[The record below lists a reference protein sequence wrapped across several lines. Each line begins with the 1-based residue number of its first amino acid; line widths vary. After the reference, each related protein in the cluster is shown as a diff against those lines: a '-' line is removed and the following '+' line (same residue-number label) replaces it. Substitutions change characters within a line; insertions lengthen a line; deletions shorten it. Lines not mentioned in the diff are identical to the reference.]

1 MVRRAGAFADYPL
14 LEEPIVLRRLWLG
27 VSGGL
32 LGGTVVGIL
41 EAFVV
46 LSGASTGE
54 YQALVFATFLYAL
67 IGAAMGVGVGVG
79 LAVLGLVWKKLSDPV
94 AWSLGFLG
102 VLTPL
107 GLVIARYVVN
117 KLVYAEQG
125 VPMTGSL
132 AILGVFGAIGLFTL
146 WLGPIFLTKTP
157 LRVLVE
163 PRGTAAAYGG
173 IAILSA
179 IFSFAPS
186 GVDPD
191 GLQVPDKPA
200 SDAPGGAPDAV
211 LIVID
216 TLRADVLG
224 AYGDDGGLSPN
235 IDALAAEGV
244 LFEQYVTQA
253 SWTRASFASL
263 YSSMLPSGHKC
274 VLKAESLP
282 EDVITL
288 AEVLSTHGYAT
299 GGLPNNINVTRSF
312 NFQQGF
318 DYFSYQAPS
327 YIAGAAESSSQL
339 SMYNVLRKVR
349 DTVTAGSYTVTDYY
363 QPADVVLDRAKSFI
377 SGNRDHGNRYFL
389 VVHLMEPHDPYFA
402 HPYDGH
408 AVGRAWNPDPD
419 PADTDAL
426 KALYRGEVQWVDREL
441 GAFFDWMRAQ
451 EAWDDTLIVLT
462 ADHGEEFQ
470 EHGGWWH
477 GITLYDEQIH
487 VPLIIKPPGDALAGA
502 RVPWQVRELDVA
514 PTIGTFA
521 HAELPPTW
529 QGSDVFDPDAV
540 STINRMLHPPVPSS
554 PDRAEGAE
562 ADDDE
567 TSDPARP
574 PEPVV
579 SIETLARVAVA
590 EQNFEGND
598 IQAIRRQ
605 ACKYIEANEG
615 NPRGLPTT
623 ALFDLHDDPTEQV
636 NRMGGDLGRCD
647 PSSLQAVLKRTI
659 GAAADNDIEQLE
671 GAMSCSDCERLL
683 SLGYMSD
690 CAGPCGG

>member
-1 MVRRAGAFADYPL
+1 
-14 LEEPIVLRRLWLG
+14 VLRRVWLG

-32 LGGTVVGIL
+32 LGGTLVGIG
-41 EAFVV
+41 EALVI

-54 YQALVFATFLYAL
+54 YQALVYATVLYAL
-67 IGAAMGVGVGVG
+67 IGVAMGIGVGIG
-79 LAVLGLVWKKLSDPV
+79 LAVLGSIWKKMTDPM

-117 KLVYAEQG
+117 KVVYAEQG
-125 VPMTGSL
+125 VPMTGNL
-132 AILGVFGAIGLFTL
+132 AILGAFAAIAGITL
-146 WLGPIFLTKTP
+146 WLGPIILTKTP
-157 LRVLVE
+157 LRMLAE
-163 PRGTAAAYGG
+163 PRGTAAAYSG
-173 IAILSA
+173 IAVLAA

-186 GVDPD
+186 GEDPD
-191 GLQVPDKPA
+191 GVLAPDKPA
-200 SDAPGGAPDAV
+200 SDAPAGAPDTV

-216 TLRADVLG
+216 TLRSDVLG
-224 AYGDDGGLSPN
+224 AYGDTGGLSPN
-235 IDALAAEGV
+235 IDKMASEGV

-274 VLKAESLP
+274 ILKAENLP
-282 EDVITL
+282 DDVVTL
-288 AEVLSTHGYAT
+288 AEVMDAHGYAT

-349 DTVTAGSYTVTDYY
+349 DKLTAGSYTVTDYY
-363 QPADVVLDRAKSFI
+363 QPSEVVLENAKGFI
-377 SGNRDHGNRYFL
+377 KANRDKDNRYFL
-389 VVHLMEPHDPYFA
+389 VVHLMEPHDPYFT
-402 HPYDGH
+402 HPYDGN
-408 AVGRAWNPDPD
+408 AVGRAWNPNPD
-419 PADTDAL
+419 PSEAPRL
-426 KALYRGEVQWVDREL
+426 KELYRKEVKWVDAEL
-441 GAFFDWMRAQ
+441 GKFFDWMRTQ
-451 EAWDDTLIVLT
+451 EAWDDTLVVVT

-487 VPLIIKPPGDALAGA
+487 VPLIMKPPGDKLAGA
-502 RVPWQVRELDVA
+502 RVPWQVREIDVA

-521 HAELPPTW
+521 KAELPPNW
-529 QGSDVFDPDAV
+529 QGHDIFDSDAV
-540 STINRMLHPPVPSS
+540 TAIDLMLNPPP
-554 PDRAEGAE
+554 PPPAPEEGAE
-562 ADDDE
+562 GEAE
-567 TSDPARP
+567 EAAPTPAAA
-574 PEPVV
+574 PVV
-579 SIETLARVAVA
+579 THETLARVAVA

-598 IQAIRRQ
+598 IQAIRHE

-623 ALFDLHDDPTEQV
+623 ALFDLDKDRTEQT
-636 NRMGGDLGRCD
+636 NLAGGATGRCD
-647 PSSLQAVLKRTI
+647 PASLQAEMKDTI
-659 GAAADNDIEQLE
+659 AKAADNEITSDE
-671 GAMSCSDCERLL
+671 GEMSCADCERLMA
-683 SLGYMSD
+683 LGYMSD
-690 CAGPCGG
+690 CTGPCGG

>member
-1 MVRRAGAFADYPL
+1 ML
-14 LEEPIVLRRLWLG
+14 LRKVWLG

-32 LGGTVVGIL
+32 LGGTLVGIG
-41 EAFVV
+41 EALVI
-46 LSGASTGE
+46 LTGASTGE
-54 YQALVFATFLYAL
+54 YQALVYATVLYAV
-67 IGAAMGVGVGVG
+67 IGLAMGIGVGIG
-79 LAVLGLVWKKLSDPV
+79 LAVLGAIWKKMSDPV

-102 VLTPL
+102 VLMPL

-117 KLVYAEQG
+117 KVVYAEQG
-125 VPMTGSL
+125 VPMTGNL
-132 AILGVFGAIGLFTL
+132 AILGAFGAIAVLTL
-146 WLGPIFLTKTP
+146 WLGPIVLRKTP

-163 PRGTAAAYGG
+163 VRGTVAAYGG

-186 GVDPD
+186 GADPD
-191 GLQVPDKPA
+191 GELVPDNPA
-200 SDAPGGAPDAV
+200 SGAPGGSPDTV

-224 AYGDDGGLSPN
+224 AYGDSGNLSPN
-235 IDALAAEGV
+235 IDKMASEGV

-274 VLKAESLP
+274 ILKAENLP
-282 EDVITL
+282 EEVITL
-288 AEVLSTHGYAT
+288 AEVMDAHGYAT

-339 SMYNVLRKVR
+339 SMYNVLRKLR
-349 DTVTAGSYTVTDYY
+349 DKLTAGSYTVTDYY
-363 QPADVVLDRAKSFI
+363 QPAEVVLENAKSFI
-377 SGNRDHGNRYFL
+377 QGNRDKDNRYFL
-389 VVHLMEPHDPYFA
+389 VVHLMEPHDPYFT
-402 HPYDGH
+402 HPYDGN
-408 AVGRAWNPDPD
+408 AVGRAWRPNPDPSE
-419 PADTDAL
+419 ADAM
-426 KALYRGEVQWVDREL
+426 KALYRNEVKWVDQEL
-441 GAFFDWMRAQ
+441 GKFFDWMRAQ
-451 EAWDDTLIVLT
+451 EAWDETLVLVT

-487 VPLIIKPPGDALAGA
+487 VPLIVKPPGNEMAGA
-502 RVPWQVRELDVA
+502 RVPWQVREIDVA

-521 HAELPPTW
+521 KAELPPTW
-529 QGSDVFDPDAV
+529 QGADIFDTDAM
-540 STINRMLHPPVPSS
+540 STIERMLNPPPAA
-554 PDRAEGAE
+554 PAEGDADAE
-562 ADDDE
+562 DADGTAVE
-567 TSDPARP
+567 PA
-574 PEPVV
+574 EPVV

-598 IQAIRRQ
+598 IQAIRSE

-623 ALFDLHDDPTEQV
+623 ALFDLQGDHTEQK
-636 NRMGGDLGRCD
+636 NLMGEAGIRCD
-647 PSSLQAVLKRTI
+647 PSTLQSVMKDTI
-659 GAAADNDIEQLE
+659 ANAADNDIVQDE
-671 GAMSCSDCERLL
+671 GEVSCSDCERLMA
-683 SLGYMSD
+683 LGYMSD
-690 CAGPCGG
+690 CTGPCGG